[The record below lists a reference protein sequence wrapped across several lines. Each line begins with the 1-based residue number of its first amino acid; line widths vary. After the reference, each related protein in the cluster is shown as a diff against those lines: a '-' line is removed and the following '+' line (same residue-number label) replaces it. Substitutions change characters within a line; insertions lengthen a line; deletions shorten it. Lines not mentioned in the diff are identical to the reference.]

1 MKTLI
6 SCFALTAV
14 VAVAVSGCGSSDTPA
29 NCSTDSVSEVDEG
42 PLMKPGGACI
52 ECHTSEGEGPIF
64 KLAGTVM
71 AATNDDTSCNGVSG
85 VTVEITGADNQVITL
100 TTNSAGNFF
109 LENGSVALPY
119 TAKVKA
125 GGKELVMGTAQS
137 VGDCNTCHTAGG
149 SSGAPGRIL
158 SPG

>member
-1 MKTLI
+1 MKPLI
-6 SCFALTAV
+6 FCFAL
-14 VAVAVSGCGSSDTPA
+14 VALSLPGCGSSDTPE

-52 ECHTSEGEGPIF
+52 ECHTAEGEGPRF

-85 VTVEITGADNQVITL
+85 VTVEITGADGQVITL

-109 LENGSVALPY
+109 LESGTIAVPY

-125 GGKELVMGTAQS
+125 GGKENAMGTAQS
-137 VGDCNTCHTAGG
+137 EVDCNTCHTASGDN
-149 SSGAPGRIL
+149 GAPGRIL

>member
-1 MKTLI
+1 MKLLT
-6 SCFALTAV
+6 SCIAL
-14 VAVAVSGCGSSDTPA
+14 VALALPGCGDGDAPE
-29 NCSTDSVSEVDEG
+29 NCSTDSVNDVDEG

-52 ECHTSEGEGPIF
+52 DCHTSEGEGPIF

-71 AATNDDTSCNGVSG
+71 GATNDDTSCNGVSG
-85 VTVEITGADNQVITL
+85 VTVEITGADGQLVTL

-109 LENGSVALPY
+109 LESGAIALPY

-125 GGKELVMGTAQS
+125 GGKELVMGTPQS

-149 SSGAPGRIL
+149 ANGAPGRIL